1 MGRGRTW
8 GRKMSQKVSMIVKV
22 RVDGSHLRVRTG
34 KKGTSWRCVPFIC
47 GGRDG
52 GGLVKEKKRG
62 GFFQ

>member
-22 RVDGSHLRVRTG
+22 RVDGSHLGVRMG

-52 GGLVKEKKRG
+52 G
-62 GFFQ
+62 